1 MKAMKQDGVTT
12 LLTIVITTIVIGGA
26 LFVWQKVSPEVPDDA
41 VVVEDENGVEDTL
54 EESYESVKFN
64 YTFLYPKEWY
74 IRKWATGE
82 EQPEI
87 VCLTQEISVSGET
100 NCLVSIT
107 INTSDLEASIRE
119 NLTSREEIVF
129 ANHPATKIEFTA
141 ESGPP
146 LVSIL
151 IPYDQYT
158 YVISYDPQD
167 IKQDVVA
174 NIVESFAFTL

>member
-1 MKAMKQDGVTT
+1 MVKMRKHGGVMI
-12 LLTIVITTIVIGGA
+12 L
-26 LFVWQKVSPEVPDDA
+26 
-41 VVVEDENGVEDTL
+41 VVVVTAMLIGSGMYLWYTPVQVVQSDADLFEGKIDRTL
-54 EESYESVKFN
+54 EESYESVKFS
-64 YTFLYPKEWY
+64 YTFRYPKEWY

-87 VCLTQEISVSGET
+87 ICVTQEISVSGET
-100 NCLVSIT
+100 SCLVSIT
-107 INTSDLEASIRE
+107 VNTSDVEASVRD
-119 NLTSREEIVF
+119 NLTSREEVIF
-129 ANHPATKIEFTA
+129 ANHSATKIEFTA

-151 IPYDQYT
+151 VPFDQYV